1 VKRHY
6 NLEQPV
12 AQSLLT
18 GIDNKLHPPG
28 KDEYRFVI
36 SDNGVGFPKD
46 LDFRNTESL
55 GMQLVTLLVGRL
67 EGTIDLKRKGGTT
80 FDIVFKEQKKK
91 KLVAGKRTFS
101 RTGLSVC
108 GPKAEALRTSR
119 PRWDR
124 WTLGH
129 WGADRRSA

>member
-6 NLEQPV
+6 SLERPD

-18 GIDNKLHPPG
+18 GVGNKLHPPG

-55 GMQLVTLLVGRL
+55 GMQLVTPLVGRL
-67 EGTIDLKRKGGTT
+67 DGTIDLKRKGGTT
-80 FDIVFKEQKKK
+80 FDIVFKERKKK
-91 KLVAGKRTFS
+91 K
-101 RTGLSVC
+101 
-108 GPKAEALRTSR
+108 
-119 PRWDR
+119 
-124 WTLGH
+124 
-129 WGADRRSA
+129 